1 MRMAYAPPGYASKLN
16 HKSGYR
22 LINLRLWRKEQLYF
36 TTGNN
41 QNRHPME
48 RDFHGDASTSPTG
61 SYIQLR
67 GRSFHTGLDSDKAP
81 IFAFLL
87 SHFDSDD
94 TSLHGL
100 GICLVS
106 IYLFVIKLCNDSESR
121 RPKMA
126 PPQIH
131 ELELQIPSL
140 S

>member
-81 IFAFLL
+81 ILLFSFLTLTRMTQACMDSGSASCRFICLL
-87 SHFDSDD
+87 SS
-94 TSLHGL
+94 
-100 GICLVS
+100 
-106 IYLFVIKLCNDSESR
+106 FVTTRNRAAQRWHRRKYMNLSSR
-121 RPKMA
+121 F
-126 PPQIH
+126 H
-131 ELELQIPSL
+131 L
-140 S
+140 